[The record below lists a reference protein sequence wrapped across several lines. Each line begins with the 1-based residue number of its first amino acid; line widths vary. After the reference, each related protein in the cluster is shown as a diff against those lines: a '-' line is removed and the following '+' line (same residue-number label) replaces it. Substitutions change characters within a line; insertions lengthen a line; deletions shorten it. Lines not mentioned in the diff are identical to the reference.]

1 MTGGWGTPPGKP
13 VLESI
18 QETADRLRERAK
30 AQPVANPQRVRLPG
44 HPPYDVMTGRCADG
58 YHDDCHG
65 HLLGV
70 PCCCDCHTPTEE
82 NTDDR

>member
-13 VLESI
+13 ILESI
-18 QETADRLRERAK
+18 KETADRLRERSK
-30 AQPVANPQRVRLPG
+30 EQPAGAERL
-44 HPPYDVMTGRCADG
+44 HSILSNVMTGRCSDG
-58 YHDDCHG
+58 LHDDCHG

-70 PCCCDCHTPTEE
+70 PCCCDCHTTTEE